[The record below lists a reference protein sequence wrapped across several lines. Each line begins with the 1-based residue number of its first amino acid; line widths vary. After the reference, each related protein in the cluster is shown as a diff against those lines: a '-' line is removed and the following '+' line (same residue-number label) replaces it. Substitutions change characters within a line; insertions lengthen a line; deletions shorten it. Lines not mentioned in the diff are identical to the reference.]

1 MAEAVLAA
9 DAPPVPKLLRDAP
22 FLGKEARRR
31 LLQHLLVVRKQAHA
45 RTSSLCPSAKGPG
58 AFGKGGPPLLA
69 QIACVTASGI
79 ASPALAG
86 NSIVSRALAVSFE
99 GRRVKKSI
107 VKSSGLRQGRL
118 G

>member
-1 MAEAVLAA
+1 MAAAVLAA

-31 LLQHLLVVRKQAHA
+31 FLQHFLVVGQQGHA
-45 RTSSLCPSAKGPG
+45 RTSILCPLAKGPG
-58 AFGKGGPPLLA
+58 AFDKGGSPLLA

-86 NSIVSRALAVSFE
+86 NTSMHRIAGAGEL
-99 GRRVKKSI
+99 
-107 VKSSGLRQGRL
+107 LNQ
-118 G
+118 